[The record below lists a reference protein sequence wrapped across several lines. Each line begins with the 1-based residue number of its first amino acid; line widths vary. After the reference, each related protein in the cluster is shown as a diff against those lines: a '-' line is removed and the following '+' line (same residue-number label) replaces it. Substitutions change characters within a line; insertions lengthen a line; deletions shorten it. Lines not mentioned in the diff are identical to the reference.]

1 MIGLKLARVIPDE
14 CARDRYLIMIRNAFK
29 KFVRE
34 ESGQTTTEYILILA
48 VVVTMIMQFK
58 TKFSGI
64 INNIFGKLDSQ
75 IEEDIF
81 DGG

>member
-1 MIGLKLARVIPDE
+1 MNK
-14 CARDRYLIMIRNAFK
+14 NALK
-29 KFVRE
+29 KFILDD
-34 ESGQTTTEYILILA
+34 SGQTTTEYILILA

-64 INNIFGKLDSQ
+64 ITSIFGKLDNQ

-81 DGG
+81 ED